1 MAGIP
6 EEEFFA
12 FLIFQSVTPLGAG
25 TKYRTSN
32 VSAQNADLETREDH
46 HPT

>member
-6 EEEFFA
+6 EEESFA
-12 FLIFQSVTPLGAG
+12 FLIFQSVTLLGTV

-32 VSAQNADLETREDH
+32 AWGEEQAVRLGSRV
-46 HPT
+46 